1 MSDEKDAFDRWWDW
15 AEKPHDSTL
24 TIPVEIHD
32 AVMTLTPDERR
43 DRALVNQVVRDGVG
57 PLRPAGSADLHG
69 VPTASE

>member
-24 TIPVEIHD
+24 TIPAEIHD

-43 DRALVNQVVRDGVG
+43 DRRLVNQVVREGQG
-57 PLRPAGSADLHG
+57 PLRPAGSADRYG
-69 VPTASE
+69 VPNASE